1 MVLNDIITTGKVAV
15 VTGAASGIGKAAC
28 CKFAEAGMSVCLVDL
43 PGEALQSALAEV
55 TANHP
60 QGEGQVEAIATDLA
74 SEGALTDLAKK
85 VTDRFGAV
93 HLLMNNAVT
102 RTGRGNEAS
111 LTEWRKAMEVNF
123 WAVVEAVRAFLP
135 IMQGQDDPGMIVNV
149 GSKQGITNPPGHPI
163 YNATKAAL
171 KSYTETLEHDLRG
184 QPDRKITAHLL
195 IPGWTTT
202 GTSVHKTGAW
212 LPGQVI
218 DFMLD
223 GLAQG
228 NFYILCPDDEVSTE
242 RDHRRIAWAA
252 DDIIQN
258 RVPLSRW
265 HPEFEV
271 EAKNHC

>member
-1 MVLNDIITTGKVAV
+1 MGLEAIRPGNVAV
-15 VTGAASGIGKAAC
+15 ITGAALGIGRAMAQHLVARGMRVALLDVN
-28 CKFAEAGMSVCLVDL
+28 AEQLHVARDMIGGETDGILCDVAEIESLEHARDRIIDTWGQAPSVLV
-43 PGEALQSALAEV
+43 
-55 TANHP
+55 
-60 QGEGQVEAIATDLA
+60 
-74 SEGALTDLAKK
+74 
-85 VTDRFGAV
+85 
-93 HLLMNNAVT
+93 NNAVT
-102 RTGRGNEAS
+102 RIGRGMDAPLE
-111 LTEWRKAMEVNF
+111 EWRRSLDINVMGVVNG
-123 WAVVEAVRAFLP
+123 VRAFLP
-135 IMQGQDDPGMIVNV
+135 SMQATAKPGLVVNV

-171 KSYTETLEHDLRG
+171 KSYTETLEHDLRT
-184 QPDRKITAHLL
+184 QPDRRITAHLL

-212 LPGQVI
+212 LPDQVI
-218 DFMLD
+218 DFMLE

-265 HPEFEV
+265 HPEFEE

>member
-1 MVLNDIITTGKVAV
+1 MVLNDVMKTGRVAV

-28 CKFAEAGMSVCLVDL
+28 NKFAEAGMSVCLVDL
-43 PGEALQSALAEV
+43 PGEALESALADV
-55 TANHP
+55 SANHP
-60 QGEGQVEAIATDLA
+60 QGKRQVEAIAVDLA
-74 SEGALTDLAKK
+74 STGALNDLAKK

-111 LTEWRKAMEVNF
+111 LTEWREAMEVNF

-135 IMQGQDDPGMIVNV
+135 IMQDQDDPAMIVNV

-171 KSYTETLEHDLRG
+171 KSYTETLEHDLRA
-184 QPDRKITAHLL
+184 QPDRRITAHLL

-212 LPGQVI
+212 LPDQVI
-218 DFMLD
+218 DFMVE

-228 NFYILCPDDEVSTE
+228 DFYILCPDDEVSTE
-242 RDHRRIAWAA
+242 RDHRRIVWAA

-265 HPEFEV
+265 HPEFEE